1 MSLARVFIHGLESS
15 SRGTKGVFLRE
26 RYPGMI
32 IPDFHG
38 PLQERMHK
46 LSGLLSDHP
55 SLIMVGSSFGGL
67 MAAIYALETPNR
79 VKKLILLAPALT
91 FPDFEPYSH
100 HRIEIPVT
108 VYHGKKDDVVPAA
121 STYEVARKIFGN
133 LAFNAVDDDHMLSK
147 TFKGIDW
154 DNLLETKPAPGRAS
168 ENPLKKRAP
177 AYYL

>member
-15 SRGTKGVFLRE
+15 SRGTKAMFFKR
-26 RYPGMI
+26 RYADMI
-32 IPDFHG
+32 VEDFHG
-38 PLQERMHK
+38 TLDQRMGK
-46 LSGLLSDHP
+46 LSDLLADNP

-67 MAAIYALETPNR
+67 MAAIFAMENPNR

-91 FPDFEPYSH
+91 FPDFEPYLH

-108 VYHGKKDDVVPAA
+108 VYHGKKDDVVPTAP
-121 STYEVARKIFGN
+121 TYEVARKIFGN

-154 DNLLETKPAPGRAS
+154 DDLLETKPAPGRA
-168 ENPLKKRAP
+168 
-177 AYYL
+177 

>member
-46 LSGLLSDHP
+46 LSGLLSHP

-91 FPDFEPYSH
+91 FPDFEPYLH

-121 STYEVARKIFGN
+121 PTYAVAREIFGN

-147 TFKGIDW
+147 TFKGMDW
-154 DNLLETKPAPGRAS
+154 DDLLETKPAPSRV
-168 ENPLKKRAP
+168 
-177 AYYL
+177 

>member
-15 SRGTKGVFLRE
+15 SRGTKGVFLRG
-26 RYPGMI
+26 RYPDMI

-46 LSGLLSDHP
+46 LSSLLSDPP
-55 SLIMVGSSFGGL
+55 SLIMVGSSLGGL
-67 MAAIYALETPNR
+67 MATIFALENPNR

-91 FPDFEPYSH
+91 FPDFEPYLH
-100 HRIEIPVT
+100 HRIEMPVT

-121 STYEVARKIFGN
+121 PTYEVARKIFGN
-133 LAFNAVDDDHMLSK
+133 LAFNVVDDDHTLSK

-154 DNLLETKPAPGRAS
+154 DDLLETKPAPGRV
-168 ENPLKKRAP
+168 
-177 AYYL
+177 

>member
-15 SRGTKGVFLRE
+15 SRGTKGVFLRG
-26 RYPGMI
+26 RYPDMI

-46 LSGLLSDHP
+46 LSGLLSHP

-67 MAAIYALETPNR
+67 MAAIFALENPNR

-91 FPDFEPYSH
+91 FPDFEPYLH

-121 STYEVARKIFGN
+121 PTYAVAREIFGN

-147 TFKGIDW
+147 TFKGMDW
-154 DNLLETKPAPGRAS
+154 DDLLETKPAPSRV
-168 ENPLKKRAP
+168 
-177 AYYL
+177 

>member
-15 SRGTKGVFLRE
+15 SRGTKAMFFKR
-26 RYPGMI
+26 RYTDMI
-32 IPDFHG
+32 VEDFYET
-38 PLQERMHK
+38 LDQRMGK
-46 LSGLLSDHP
+46 LNRLLSDYP

-67 MAAIYALETPNR
+67 MAAIYALENPNR
-79 VKKLILLAPALT
+79 VKRLILLAPALT
-91 FPDFEPYSH
+91 FPDFEPYLH

-121 STYEVARKIFGN
+121 LTYEVARRIFGN

-154 DNLLETKPAPGRAS
+154 DDLLETKPAPAAGLR
-168 ENPLKKRAP
+168 KP
-177 AYYL
+177 AQKEGSR

>member
-15 SRGTKGVFLRE
+15 SRGTKGVFLRG
-26 RYPGMI
+26 RYPDMI

-46 LSGLLSDHP
+46 LSGLLSHP

-67 MAAIYALETPNR
+67 MAAIFALENPNR

-91 FPDFEPYSH
+91 FPDFEPYLH

-121 STYEVARKIFGN
+121 PTYAVAREIFGN

-147 TFKGIDW
+147 TFKSIDW
-154 DNLLETKPAPGRAS
+154 DDLLETKPAPARV
-168 ENPLKKRAP
+168 
-177 AYYL
+177 